1 MARYLERAEHTAK
14 LMDVQLNLM
23 LDQVPGDGDRRWA
36 RAMASLGVE
45 VPRDAVIDAYGAIR
59 YLILDH
65 GKRSSVVSC
74 IMQARENARQVRE
87 QISNEMWEQLN
98 RLFHDVRK
106 ASIDEMS
113 DAYPVEFLTAVLD
126 GAYLFHGVTDST
138 MSHGE
143 GWQFI
148 QIGRYLERAQGVSK
162 LLDVHF
168 AEFYRPADRGHEATE
183 HLEWIGLLRSCM
195 AFEAYCKSYSAD
207 VSADRVA
214 DFLLLNPDF
223 PHSVRFSV
231 DMIQSALNGL
241 PGADSS
247 RKGGRVSR
255 LAGRLRASLSFT
267 QIDEIMGQGIHTYLE
282 SIQRQC
288 GQIHASAY
296 QGYIDYPIETALLA

>member
-1 MARYLERAEHTAK
+1 
-14 LMDVQLNLM
+14 M
-23 LDQVPGDGDRRWA
+23 LDQASRDGDRRWI

-45 VPRDAVIDAYGAIR
+45 PPKDASVDAFVAIR

-113 DAYPVEFLTAVLD
+113 EAYPVEFLTAVRD
-126 GAYLFHGVTDST
+126 GAYLFQGLTDST
-138 MSHGE
+138 MSHGYC
-143 GWQFI
+143 WQFI
-148 QIGRYLERAQGVSK
+148 QIGRYLERAQVVSK

-168 AEFYRPADRGHEATE
+168 AEFHRPGEAGYEAAE

-195 AFEAYCKSYSAD
+195 AFEAYCKTYTAD
-207 VSADRVA
+207 LSADRVA

-223 PHSVRFSV
+223 PHSVRFVV

-241 PGADSS
+241 PGSDSS

-267 QIDEIMGQGIHTYLE
+267 QIDEVMGQGIHGYLE

-296 QGYIDYPIETALLA
+296 QGYIDYPIEAALQA